1 MIAFRPMQKND
12 VPRIAELERICF
24 RSPWSESSLYGE
36 LRNSIAHYRVG
47 EEDGHVIA
55 YGGMWVMFGEAH
67 ITNVA
72 VDPEYR
78 GRGYGKLLMLELI
91 STALLHHADSMT
103 LEVRISNTIA
113 QSLYASLGFEVAG
126 RRKRDY
132 MDTKKLLLLQLTI
145 NYMDTGEDGLIMWN
159 RHLKK
164 TAAVHS

>member
-1 MIAFRPMQKND
+1 MIAFRPMQKKD

-24 RSPWSESSLYGE
+24 RSPWSENSLYGE

-67 ITNVA
+67 VTNVA

-91 STALLHHADSMT
+91 NTALLHHADSMT
-103 LEVRISNTIA
+103 LEVRISNTVA
-113 QSLYASLGFEVAG
+113 QNLYASLGFEVSG
-126 RRKRDY
+126 RRKRY
-132 MDTKKLLLLQLTI
+132 
-145 NYMDTGEDGLIMWN
+145 YMDTGEDGLIMWN
-159 RHLKK
+159 RQLKK